1 MQALSIDQR
10 SVLVAACLVLLA
22 VGLGGC
28 RARPPRFQPPEGI
41 YSCPAE
47 IRLYARDDH
56 TRILYTTDGST
67 PTKASLRYTGPFL
80 VAQTATV
87 KAIAQEED
95 DKPSKVRTEIY
106 TCRPAVSRADIALLL
121 QQAFNLPPP
130 KRTVA
135 FADLRSTDLVYPAA
149 QALTPF
155 LNRQVLCPNCLLS
168 ANFLPQRPTSRAE
181 AAVALVS
188 VLIAGKKLQL
198 LSASSANSVLTGVP
212 DAGSLPPFARR
223 YVATAIQSGVL
234 TLQSGNTLQPG
245 QTFTHAELAASLN
258 TIRTNFGPVV
268 ITAQ

>member
-1 MQALSIDQR
+1 MHALSIDQR
-10 SVLVAACLVLLA
+10 SALAVACLLLA

-28 RARPPRFQPPEGI
+28 RARPPRFQPPAGV

-47 IRLYARDDH
+47 VRLYARDDH
-56 TRILYTTDGST
+56 SRIFYTTDGST
-67 PTKASLRYTGPFL
+67 PTKSSLKYTGPFL

-106 TCRPAVSRADIALLL
+106 TCRPAVNRADIALLL
-121 QQAFNLPPP
+121 QQAFNLPQP

-135 FADLRSTDLVYPAA
+135 YADLRSTDPVYPAA
-149 QALTPF
+149 QALAPF

-168 ANFLPQRPTSRAE
+168 ANFSPQRPTSRAE